1 MEQQLEQITQIKRI
15 DVRAAVSAVKDY
27 CQFIQDLIRLSTND
41 IRLEELELSDDKQF
55 WLITISFEGKT
66 FTEEHP
72 MGIRYIDEREYK
84 IFKVNAQTGEVES
97 MKIREV

>member
-1 MEQQLEQITQIKRI
+1 MEIVEQSKRI

-27 CQFIQDLIRLSTND
+27 CQAIQDLIRLSSND
-41 IRLEELELSDDKQF
+41 IRLEEVELSDDRKF

-66 FTEEHP
+66 FAEEHP
-72 MGIRYIDEREYK
+72 MGSRYINEREYK